1 MRWLWYADREG
12 KPRQVKQ
19 SFTDRAEPDEFL
31 RQATGRCAFHVQD
44 LVKLADMVERLA
56 RRAVAPSGR

>member
-1 MRWLWYADREG
+1 
-12 KPRQVKQ
+12 VKQ

-31 RQATGRCAFHVQD
+31 RQATGRCAFHMQD

-56 RRAVAPSGR
+56 RRAVAPGGR